1 MHLILWLFHLIKA
14 VIASWS
20 AKEDILLPTLQL
32 EMHPK
37 AVTIIVSVTYQIWKF
52 LQGQLL
58 QFSIKYGFLVVW
70 FYYAWGRPKKPEWSK
85 NAPKI
90 NQTIL
95 CSIRNLH
102 HLKWATIL
110 LTVYESIGPGMFF
123 VLIVRFYVYVMVI
136 KLREKDNLGIS
147 CLEMQT
153 VCNWQNISFSTYS
166 ISSRDVRHLYI
177 LIRHNWTIHHSNVFV
192 FHAMQ
197 SKDN

>member
-20 AKEDILLPTLQL
+20 AKEDILLPILQL

-58 QFSIKYGFLVVW
+58 QFGIKYGFLVVW

-102 HLKWATIL
+102 HLKWTTIL
-110 LTVYESIGPGMFF
+110 FNC
-123 VLIVRFYVYVMVI
+123 
-136 KLREKDNLGIS
+136 LRINRTWHVFCVNCSFL
-147 CLEMQT
+147 C
-153 VCNWQNISFSTYS
+153 VCNGDKVTG
-166 ISSRDVRHLYI
+166 
-177 LIRHNWTIHHSNVFV
+177 
-192 FHAMQ
+192 
-197 SKDN
+197 KG